1 MISLC
6 GRETAA
12 FRRPHGPLDVSHHR
26 HRGRSVWGINRP
38 PFCQEQPWCRSLSVR
53 TPLDSA
59 QPASIDINKIVRSEY
74 GSGFYRSLAEE
85 AMAAWQHE
93 SFKSFYHQTGWVL
106 LRGSQSS
113 SPPQPSL
120 ERNRLTQ
127 EEFRQRF
134 DSVFEGCGLDG
145 MEDITSNESVAWVE
159 ANAALEK
166 TIQLATVA
174 GATYRTEEVA
184 GICFEDGKCNGVDL
198 ENGEQLRGFDG
209 ASNGPL
215 DRSIYC
221 SPPALTGPSWSL
233 YQCWCLHGDRHP
245 QCGRSVKVKSN
256 ADFSL
261 SHTRYLFILNCCK

>member
-1 MISLC
+1 
-6 GRETAA
+6 
-12 FRRPHGPLDVSHHR
+12 
-26 HRGRSVWGINRP
+26 
-38 PFCQEQPWCRSLSVR
+38 
-53 TPLDSA
+53 
-59 QPASIDINKIVRSEY
+59 
-74 GSGFYRSLAEE
+74 
-85 AMAAWQHE
+85 MAAWQHE

-134 DSVFEGCGLDG
+134 DSVFEGCGLDR

-198 ENGEQLRGFDG
+198 KNGEQLRGFG
-209 ASNGPL
+209 VVLAMGPW
-215 DRSIYC
+215 
-221 SPPALTGPSWSL
+221 TGPFIA
-233 YQCWCLHGDRHP
+233 RHP
-245 QCGRSVKVKSN
+245 HLQVPAGLFTN
-256 ADFSL
+256 AGVCTATVTLDEAEVSKY
-261 SHTRYLFILNCCK
+261 SRMPILVCRTHGIFAS